1 MTDFIR
7 QLADEAG
14 QHYTKSSVR
23 LRGSGGK
30 NDGINDMIRRK
41 GGRGSGSLD
50 PESLDAQIREA
61 AAANNVFGDVDDQIR
76 GSTGR
81 ICTGI
86 SSGQAPSIN
95 TELAGRISQALME
108 GGADDQTAWVKA
120 AEDMEK
126 YGLDTNLADQVSQ
139 KIIAARGGNV

>member
-1 MTDFIR
+1 MMNDFIR
-7 QLADEAG
+7 QLGDEAS

-30 NDGINDMIRRK
+30 SDSLNDMIRRK

-50 PESLDAQIREA
+50 SENLDAQIRKA

-81 ICTGI
+81 IRTGI
-86 SSGQAPSIN
+86 SSGRAPSIN
-95 TELAGRISQALME
+95 TELAGRISQAL
-108 GGADDQTAWVKA
+108 
-120 AEDMEK
+120 
-126 YGLDTNLADQVSQ
+126 LDG
-139 KIIAARGGNV
+139 GGNE

>member
-1 MTDFIR
+1 MADFIR

-14 QHYTKSSVR
+14 QHSTKASVR
-23 LRGSGGK
+23 LRGSEGK

-50 PESLDAQIREA
+50 PESLDAQIRKA

-95 TELAGRISQALME
+95 MELAGRISQALLE
-108 GGADDQTAWVKA
+108 GGADDGV
-120 AEDMEK
+120 
-126 YGLDTNLADQVSQ
+126 
-139 KIIAARGGNV
+139 

>member
-1 MTDFIR
+1 MMNDFIR
-7 QLADEAG
+7 QLGDEAS

-30 NDGINDMIRRK
+30 NDSLNDMIRRK

-50 PESLDAQIREA
+50 SENLDAQIRKA

-81 ICTGI
+81 IRTGIRTGI

-95 TELAGRISQALME
+95 TELAGRISQAL
-108 GGADDQTAWVKA
+108 
-120 AEDMEK
+120 
-126 YGLDTNLADQVSQ
+126 LDG
-139 KIIAARGGNV
+139 GGNE

>member
-1 MTDFIR
+1 MNDFIR

-50 PESLDAQIREA
+50 PESLDAQIRKA

-86 SSGQAPSIN
+86 SSGQSPSIN
-95 TELAGRISQALME
+95 TELAGRISQAAE
-108 GGADDQTAWVKA
+108 GL
-120 AEDMEK
+120 EK
-126 YGLDTNLADQVSQ
+126 YGLDTDLADQVSQ

>member
-1 MTDFIR
+1 MMNDFIR
-7 QLADEAG
+7 QLGDEAS
-14 QHYTKSSVR
+14 QHYTKLSVR

-30 NDGINDMIRRK
+30 NDSLNDMIRRK

-50 PESLDAQIREA
+50 SENLDAQIRKA

-81 ICTGI
+81 IRTGI

-95 TELAGRISQALME
+95 TELAGRISQAL
-108 GGADDQTAWVKA
+108 
-120 AEDMEK
+120 
-126 YGLDTNLADQVSQ
+126 LDG
-139 KIIAARGGNV
+139 GGNE

>member
-30 NDGINDMIRRK
+30 NDSLNDMIRRK

-50 PESLDAQIREA
+50 SENLDAQIRKA

-81 ICTGI
+81 IRTGI

-95 TELAGRISQALME
+95 TELAGRISQAL
-108 GGADDQTAWVKA
+108 
-120 AEDMEK
+120 
-126 YGLDTNLADQVSQ
+126 LDG
-139 KIIAARGGNV
+139 GGNE

>member
-50 PESLDAQIREA
+50 PESLDAQIRKA

-95 TELAGRISQALME
+95 TELAGRISQA
-108 GGADDQTAWVKA
+108 